1 MSIDPRLAGEAPEGR
16 RAVTGRCPRDL
27 PEPRHPPSERAE
39 RSPPAAER
47 DLQSMIMMPARY
59 RVVIGAYDDAETLWP
74 TVTRLLGEGVHTR
87 QLGVAA
93 RADRLVEV
101 ARSPILPT
109 VVRDDALRLLGS
121 VEPLM
126 PAKPSE
132 PGVVASR
139 GPLYDGLKRHVPL
152 ERAWKSLVPGPAPV
166 IPAEL
171 LELIRTGSVALA
183 VTSDTPAQQWA
194 TARILL
200 DSSVH
205 PVQTHDYAGAL
216 PEWQS

>member
-1 MSIDPRLAGEAPEGR
+1 MGTECRLAGILPGAGRASTGRSMRDPPGPRYPRTEGR
-16 RAVTGRCPRDL
+16 QSGTP
-27 PEPRHPPSERAE
+27 RAE
-39 RSPPAAER
+39 RN
-47 DLQSMIMMPARY
+47 LQSMIMTPARY

-74 TVTRLLGEGVHTR
+74 TVTRLLGEGVHAR

-93 RADRLVEV
+93 RADRLAEV
-101 ARSPILPT
+101 SRSPMLTTGVRDHALKLVGSAEPLT
-109 VVRDDALRLLGS
+109 VVRPC
-121 VEPLM
+121 EPY
-126 PAKPSE
+126 
-132 PGVVASR
+132 VVASR
-139 GPLYDGLKRHVPL
+139 GPLYDGLMRHVPL
-152 ERAWKSLVPGPAPV
+152 DRPGGGVMPGPAPV

-171 LELIRTGSVALA
+171 LDLIRTGSVALA

-194 TARILL
+194 TTRILL

>member
-1 MSIDPRLAGEAPEGR
+1 MCIDPRLPGAPPAGR
-16 RAVTGRCPRDL
+16 RAVAGWCPRDQ
-27 PEPRHPPSERAE
+27 PESRHSLNERAE
-39 RSPPAAER
+39 RSPPLER
-47 DLQSMIMMPARY
+47 DLQSMIMMPVRY

-74 TVTRLLGEGVHTR
+74 TVTRLLGEGVHAR

-101 ARSPILPT
+101 ARAPILPT
-109 VVRDDALRLLGS
+109 IVRDQALRLVGS
-121 VEPLM
+121 VEPLV

-132 PGVVASR
+132 PSVVASR

-152 ERAWKSLVPGPAPV
+152 ERAVNSLVPGPAPV
-166 IPAEL
+166 IPADL
-171 LELIRTGSVALA
+171 LDLIRMGSVALA

-194 TARILL
+194 TTRILL

-205 PVQTHDYAGAL
+205 PVQTHDYAGTM

>member
-1 MSIDPRLAGEAPEGR
+1 MGTECRLPGTSPGAGRVSTRRSMRDPPGP
-16 RAVTGRCPRDL
+16 CHPR
-27 PEPRHPPSERAE
+27 SEE
-39 RSPPAAER
+39 RQKGTPAAETN
-47 DLQSMIMMPARY
+47 LQSMIMTPARY

-74 TVTRLLGEGVHTR
+74 TVTRLLGDGVHAR

-101 ARSPILPT
+101 SRSPVLTTGVRDHALKLVGSAEPLT
-109 VVRDDALRLLGS
+109 VVR
-121 VEPLM
+121 
-126 PAKPSE
+126 PSE
-132 PGVVASR
+132 LTVVASR
-139 GPLYDGLKRHVPL
+139 GPLYDGLIRHVPL
-152 ERAWKSLVPGPAPV
+152 ERPAASAKRGPAPV
-166 IPAEL
+166 IPAGL

-194 TARILL
+194 TTRILL

-216 PEWQS
+216 PVWQS